1 MSPPFHCSQKREGAS
16 RAGPLI
22 GSLIA
27 LGSLHGNPADWL
39 VTASPLS
46 RGEPAEL
53 LPLTPWLPSLASV
66 PLQDEGMG
74 RRNAGKGIATPS
86 SGTARSQAWLCRKAQ
101 PGRVVVLALRREEK
115 KTNVGSSSALAKP
128 FILPRDSGAQ
138 KCRQEREEGA
148 SPLAP
153 GDQSTESRGRKS
165 PSFNATLLPPLQS
178 PVKSRGNL
186 CTRTPPSVVIHPG
199 SSDRRR
205 HRLGPP
211 QSTWGGYAAFPAAS
225 SFSPALR
232 RDCHP
237 RSQRRSRGWRC
248 PGARRE

>member
-1 MSPPFHCSQKREGAS
+1 M
-16 RAGPLI
+16 
-22 GSLIA
+22 
-27 LGSLHGNPADWL
+27 
-39 VTASPLS
+39 
-46 RGEPAEL
+46 
-53 LPLTPWLPSLASV
+53 LPLTPWLPSLASA

-74 RRNAGKGIATPS
+74 RSHAGKGIAKPS

-128 FILPRDSGAQ
+128 FILPRDSGGPGVSA
-138 KCRQEREEGA
+138 GA
-148 SPLAP
+148 GRRCQSFGP
-153 GDQSTESRGRKS
+153 GEQSTESRGRKS
-165 PSFNATLLPPLQS
+165 LSFNATPLPPLQS
-178 PVKSRGNL
+178 PVKSRDNL

-211 QSTWGGYAAFPAAS
+211 QSTRGGHAALPAAS
-225 SFSPALR
+225 SFSPAPR
-232 RDCHP
+232 RGCHP

-248 PGARRE
+248 PGARRQ

>member
-66 PLQDEGMG
+66 SLQDEGMG

-128 FILPRDSGAQ
+128 FILPRDSGSP
-138 KCRQEREEGA
+138 EVSTGA
-148 SPLAP
+148 
-153 GDQSTESRGRKS
+153 GRRCQS
-165 PSFNATLLPPLQS
+165 F
-178 PVKSRGNL
+178 
-186 CTRTPPSVVIHPG
+186 
-199 SSDRRR
+199 
-205 HRLGPP
+205 GP
-211 QSTWGGYAAFPAAS
+211 
-225 SFSPALR
+225 R
-232 RDCHP
+232 
-237 RSQRRSRGWRC
+237 
-248 PGARRE
+248 